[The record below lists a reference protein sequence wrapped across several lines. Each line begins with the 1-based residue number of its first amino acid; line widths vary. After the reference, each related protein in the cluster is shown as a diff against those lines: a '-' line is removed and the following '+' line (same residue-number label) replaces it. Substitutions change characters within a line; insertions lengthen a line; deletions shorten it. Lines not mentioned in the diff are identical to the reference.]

1 MPSQQFFRLL
11 IYPFTFTS
19 FLPPTFYHGR
29 GRRTRQM
36 FERQKPPAGPEE
48 ERG

>member
-1 MPSQQFFRLL
+1 MRAKSWISSGF
-11 IYPFTFTS
+11 IGFTS
-19 FLPPTFYHGR
+19 FLPPQFYHGR

-36 FERQKPPAGPEE
+36 FERQKPPAGPGE